1 MNAQADILRRYIEG
15 LGLLAQYGDADYTR
29 KAYIAKH
36 WDVLTKMIKRHELI
50 MKAHKEIIS

>member
-1 MNAQADILRRYIEG
+1 MNAQADILRHYIEG
-15 LGLLAQYGDADYTR
+15 LGLLAQYRVGDWDR